1 MTGAPTY
8 RNGSL
13 VGHHLVDID
22 IEKHLIDSHP
32 AIVDRILAHYRSGCE
47 GDPCIVQTKSEG
59 LRLSAFCPTSIG
71 NALLKMRAGCSLKS
85 SLKKDSAHP
94 NEDMELKHFQNSD
107 FYRTIIDNNLFR
119 PLGWTPPRPKEP
131 YRLLGTIIPVDAK
144 TPSRA
149 IIQNTVGNQ
158 THIVTIGDTL
168 DTDTHITDIQTKHVT
183 LKKNG
188 QQRQLTLKSSFLQ
201 RR

>member
-1 MTGAPTY
+1 MSTKHIKYISTG
-8 RNGSL
+8 L
-13 VGHHLVDID
+13 VGLVLAILFLLY
-22 IEKHLIDSHP
+22 IPTHTHPENTTITVKTQTHPTGSTTPSRSHF
-32 AIVDRILAHYRSGCE
+32 
-47 GDPCIVQTKSEG
+47 KS
-59 LRLSAFCPTSIG
+59 FI
-71 NALLKMRAGCSLKS
+71 
-85 SLKKDSAHP
+85 HP

-119 PLGWTPPRPKEP
+119 PLGWTPPRPQEP
-131 YRLLGTIIPVDAK
+131 YRLLGTIIPTNVK
-144 TPSRA
+144 SPPKA
-149 IIQNTVGNQ
+149 IIQNIVGNQ

-168 DTDTHITDIQTKHVT
+168 DTETHVTDIQTKHVT